1 MAEER
6 FGLVQFEGK
15 AVTVIG
21 PDIRPGQ
28 KAPAF
33 KALDQTWQERLP
45 LEESRGKV
53 RVLAAML
60 SLSTSVCDAETH
72 RFNQEA
78 AGLGSDVHIY
88 VISNDL
94 PFTQK
99 LWCGAAGVDR
109 LTTLSD
115 NAFVEFGTRY
125 GCLIKEHRFL
135 RRAVFVI
142 GRDDQVVYA
151 DYMPA
156 LGQEPK
162 YDEVLAAVRKAL

>member
-6 FGLVQFEGK
+6 FGLVKFEGK
-15 AVTVIG
+15 DVTIVG

-33 KALDQTWQERLP
+33 KALDQEWQERHP

-53 RVLAAML
+53 RVLAALL
-60 SLSTSVCDAETH
+60 SLATSVCDTETR
-72 RFNQEA
+72 RFNLEA
-78 AGLGSDVHIY
+78 AGLGSDVQIF
-88 VISNDL
+88 VISNDQ
-94 PFTQK
+94 PFSQK
-99 LWCGAAGVDR
+99 GWCGAAGVDR

-115 NAFVEFGTRY
+115 NAFVDFGTRY
-125 GCLIKEHRFL
+125 GCLIKEARVL